1 MNLMYS
7 CRYAFGWAS
16 FANAAA
22 ALKGKLGKDV
32 THA

>member
-1 MNLMYS
+1 MMIYLS
-7 CRYAFGWAS
+7 RYAFGWAS